1 MILELKKQFGP
12 KCLGLKVN
20 YNREF
25 SYSPEKSIRF
35 CEAVN
40 DAFRTPLLFNPL
52 NLTCFGAK
60 RGLGLLRDD
69 KELLKHISAETNIA
83 QQIIKKALIDIPK
96 MSTPINNILMGITE
110 EIENDTRPDMYIMYI
125 DPKQLT
131 DLTRKYILVTNEYPI
146 VQPFPFLLICGNV
159 FISTFKSARMSVSF
173 GCPESREFGGL
184 KDNQLVVGLPYNQ
197 AVQILS

>member
-20 YNREF
+20 YNKNF
-25 SYSPEKSIRF
+25 SYSPAKSIRF

-40 DAFRTPLLFNPL
+40 DAFKTPLLFNPL

-60 RGLGLLRDD
+60 RSMGLLLDD

-83 QQIIKKALIDIPK
+83 KKTIRKALNDIPK
-96 MSTPINNILMGITE
+96 MSTPIHNILMGITD
-110 EIENDTRPDMYIMYI
+110 EIEIDTRPDMYIMYI
-125 DPKQLT
+125 DPKRLT
-131 DLTRKYILVTNEYPI
+131 DLTRRYIIETNDYPI
-146 VQPFPFLLICGNV
+146 VHPYPFLSICGNV

-173 GCPESREFGGL
+173 GCPESREYGGL